1 MNMTNLLLNPAALVF
16 ADGENLKTDSRKV
29 AKAFG
34 KRHDSVLR
42 AIDNLECGSDFK
54 LHNYVEY
61 KEENKSRNKNSTR
74 AYELTEKG
82 AMLLIMRFT
91 GRKATQIQ
99 IAFIEVFSYMREQLR
114 LLTQYTQICQIEDQ
128 EKVSASGCGRG
139 LNAWKGIKREIDT
152 VKGELEAK
160 LQPDLFVGIGL
171 S

>member
-1 MNMTNLLLNPAALVF
+1 MTNLLLNPAALVF

-34 KRHDSVLR
+34 KRHDNVIR
-42 AIDNLECGSDFK
+42 AIEKLECTQGFAVLNFEVCHEISNLQNGKPSKF
-54 LHNYVEY
+54 Y
-61 KEENKSRNKNSTR
+61 SITR
-74 AYELTEKG
+74 EG
-82 AMLLIMRFT
+82 AMMLIMGFT
-91 GRKATQIQ
+91 GKKAALIKEAFVTAFKYMEQQIG
-99 IAFIEVFSYMREQLR
+99 F
-114 LLTQYTQICQIEDQ
+114 LTRYTQICQIEEQ

-152 VKGELEAK
+152 VKDELEAK